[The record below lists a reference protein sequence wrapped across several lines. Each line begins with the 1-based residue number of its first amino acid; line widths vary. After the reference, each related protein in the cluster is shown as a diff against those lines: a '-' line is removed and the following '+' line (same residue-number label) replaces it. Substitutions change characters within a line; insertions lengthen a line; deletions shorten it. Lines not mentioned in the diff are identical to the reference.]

1 MPRRGIKGAAR
12 RAIGRPSRGPPIWL
26 MAGQA
31 FIAGVCCLHKVNY
44 TNAGAAD
51 PGPPIARASSKPIA
65 CLKPAIQ
72 KTALGAR
79 AVACDWRKGML
90 RKSGNRF

>member
-12 RAIGRPSRGPPIWL
+12 RAIGRPSRGRAIWL

-31 FIAGVCCLHKVNY
+31 FIAGVCCLYKMNY
-44 TNAGAAD
+44 TNTGAAESS
-51 PGPPIARASSKPIA
+51 PPIARASSKPIA

-79 AVACDWRKGML
+79 VVACDWRKGML
-90 RKSGNRF
+90 RKSENRF